1 MANHATRRG
10 FLKATAALPAAGAA
24 LAAPASAAS
33 RVSSFADA
41 DVYTRLGV
49 KPVINGIGTVT
60 ILGGSLMPPEV
71 VRAME
76 QAAKYFVPI
85 IDLQRKVGARIA
97 ELLDIPAAM
106 VTAGA
111 ASAITVGT
119 AACIARGN
127 SADFHRLPDVTGLK
141 HEVIQQKSHAV
152 GYEAQIRV
160 TGAKIITV
168 ETREELLAAINE
180 RTAMLYFTNL
190 CDSKGQVK
198 REEFVKIGKEK
209 NIPTFNDA
217 AADVPPKEHLAQ
229 YVKDG
234 FDLVTFSGGKGLLGP
249 QCSGLLLGR
258 KDLIEA
264 GIPAISPHDGIGRGM
279 KVGKEELIGILAAVE
294 RYLKVDHEAE
304 GRVLESRVNH
314 VIETLS
320 KVSGVKA
327 TRFVPEIANH
337 VPHVQI
343 EWQGKLTAQEVS
355 KQLAAGDPAIAVSGG
370 NGQGMTLSVWMMQG
384 DEHKIV
390 AKRLAE
396 VLG

>member
-10 FLKATAALPAAGAA
+10 FLKATAALPAAGTALGAA
-24 LAAPASAAS
+24 RSN
-33 RVSSFADA
+33 SFADA
-41 DVYTRLGV
+41 NVYTRLGIR
-49 KPVINGIGTVT
+49 PVINGIGTVT

-71 VRAME
+71 VRAMDE
-76 QAAKYFVPI
+76 AARYFVPI
-85 IDLQRKVGARIA
+85 IELQRKVGARIA

-111 ASAITVGT
+111 ASAITVAT
-119 AACIARGN
+119 AACISRGN

-160 TGAKIITV
+160 TGAKIIPV

-198 REEFVKIGKEK
+198 RDEFVKIGKEK

-217 AADVPPKEHLAQ
+217 AADVPPREHLSQ

-234 FDLVTFSGGKGLLGP
+234 FDLVTFSGGKGLMGP

-264 GIPAISPHDGIGRGM
+264 GIPTISPHDGIGRGM
-279 KVGKEELIGILAAVE
+279 KVGKEEMIGLLAAVE
-294 RYLKVDHEAE
+294 RYLKVDLEAE
-304 GRVLESRVNH
+304 LRVLDNRVNH
-314 VIETLS
+314 VIQTLS

-327 TRFVPEIANH
+327 ARFVPEIANH

-343 EWQGKLTAQEVS
+343 EWQGKMTAQEVS

-370 NGQGMTLSVWMMQG
+370 SSQSLTLSVWMMQG